1 MDVTITANLTIKEVD
16 SGVFSAGKAECI
28 DCLKLLLTE
37 ALRQYGYPA
46 DVGELSVKYV
56 E

>member
-1 MDVTITANLTIKEVD
+1 MDVTITTTLTIKDVD
-16 SGVFSAGKAECI
+16 SGVISAGKAECI

-46 DVGELSVKYV
+46 DVGELLVNYV